1 MRYSLLLLPLALFLI
16 GYAAYDP
23 YVDSKIRQT
32 LEHANA
38 PVELGPGLHLVLC
51 GTGTPQADEKHLP
64 PCLAIVAGDQ
74 LLVFDAGEGT
84 SRSLNLLGLHTRE
97 VDAVFITH
105 WHSDHFGGLDMLIN
119 DSWIYGRKTAL
130 PVYGPRGV
138 QQVLTGLA
146 QAYSIDIGFRTAGRP
161 DQLRAEQAAT
171 TAHEVEPTAHGELRE
186 IYRAGDVR
194 VSAFLVEHEP
204 VTPALGYRID
214 YAGQSIVIS
223 GDTKVSP
230 HVAAAAAGAD
240 ILVHEA
246 LCRALIDRALEV
258 GKREGYTGQSQHIA
272 EIIHY
277 HADTLELAKLAER
290 AGVKTLVLTHLI
302 PSPPNWLAEK
312 VFERGM
318 SEHYHGRVV
327 VGRDRL
333 RITLPPKP

>member
-1 MRYSLLLLPLALFLI
+1 MRHSFPRLLFTLLLASCS
-16 GYAAYDP
+16 ACDT
-23 YVDSKIRQT
+23 YVDSKIRQG
-32 LEHANA
+32 LEQANA
-38 PVELGPGLHLVLC
+38 PVDLGPGLHLVLC
-51 GTGTPQADEKHLP
+51 GTGTPQADETHLP
-64 PCLAIVAGDQ
+64 SCLAIVAGDQ

-84 SRSLNLLGLHTRE
+84 SRSLNLLGLHTHE

-146 QAYSIDIGFRTAGRP
+146 QAYSIDLGFRAAGRP
-161 DQLRAEQAAT
+161 DQLRAEDAAA

-204 VTPALGYRID
+204 VSPALGYRID

-230 HVAAAAAGAD
+230 HVATAAAGAD

-246 LCRALIDRALEV
+246 LCRTLIDRVLEV
-258 GKREGYTGQSQHIA
+258 SKREGYTGQARHTE

-277 HADTLELAKLAER
+277 HADTLELAKLAES

-302 PSPPNWLAEK
+302 PSPSNWLAEK

-333 RITLPPKP
+333 RISLPPKP